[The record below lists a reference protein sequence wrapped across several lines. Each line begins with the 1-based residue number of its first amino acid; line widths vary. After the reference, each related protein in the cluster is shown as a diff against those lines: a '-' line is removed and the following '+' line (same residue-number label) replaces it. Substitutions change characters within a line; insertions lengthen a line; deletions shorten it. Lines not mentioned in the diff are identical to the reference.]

1 MTFCE
6 TMDARPI
13 LLPLSVESK
22 LSMGCTMGP
31 ILTKNRRHMHTIM
44 CVDDGEQTVA
54 AATKCMSS
62 VAPTKDW
69 FQSRKDGSPTRDV
82 FCEMNSSCVF
92 RAALR
97 EGEAHSVAP
106 SREDAE
112 HVPESLPPA
121 WTRLPAR
128 DNLLSHL
135 ARSVTAHSHAAAAAA
150 RTCPCSPRSM
160 NCMVSTTKNVNP
172 DAHST
177 NSPEMLTP
185 CM

>member
-1 MTFCE
+1 MMLERMMPTAAKYMNPMPMTFCE

-13 LLPLSVESK
+13 LLPLSAESK

-31 ILTKNRRHMHTIM
+31 MLTRNRRHMHTIM
-44 CVDDGEQTVA
+44 CVDDGEHTVA

-62 VAPTKDW
+62 VAPTNDW

-92 RAALR
+92 VCVAWR

-106 SREDAE
+106 LWEDAE

-121 WTRLPAR
+121 WTRPPAR

-135 ARSVTAHSHAAAAAA
+135 ARYSVCLSQHVHMHQQKQRHGPARAAPA
-150 RTCPCSPRSM
+150 R
-160 NCMVSTTKNVNP
+160 
-172 DAHST
+172 
-177 NSPEMLTP
+177 
-185 CM
+185 